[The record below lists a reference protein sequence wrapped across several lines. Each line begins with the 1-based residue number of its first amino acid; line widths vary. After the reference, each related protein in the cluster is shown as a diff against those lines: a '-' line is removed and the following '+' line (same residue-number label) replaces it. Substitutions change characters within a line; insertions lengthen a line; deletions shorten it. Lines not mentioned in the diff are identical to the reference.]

1 MSLHS
6 LLHHELSSNAQ
17 SPTTLGA
24 SAQEN
29 VAAASGMLREGLDLV
44 ATTTMESHHPPP
56 RQSADVAA
64 AAAAASSP
72 EAMQRVFDVAP
83 LNVTNRQRRLTV
95 TIFIIACNII
105 QMICNLIGVAG
116 GLDISRRLGVSGIH
130 ANWVAAAY
138 PYVCPS
144 HSPACE
150 ASLQASG

>member
-6 LLHHELSSNAQ
+6 LIHHELSSNAH

-29 VAAASGMLREGLDLV
+29 VAAASGTLREGLDLV

-56 RQSADVAA
+56 RQSADV
-64 AAAAASSP
+64 AASSP

>member
-6 LLHHELSSNAQ
+6 LLHHELSSNAH

-29 VAAASGMLREGLDLV
+29 VAAASGTLREGLDLV

-56 RQSADVAA
+56 RQSADVA

-116 GLDISRRLGVSGIH
+116 GLDISRILGVSGIH

>member
-6 LLHHELSSNAQ
+6 LLHHELSSNAH

-29 VAAASGMLREGLDLV
+29 VAAASGTLREGLDLV
-44 ATTTMESHHPPP
+44 ATATMESHHPPP
-56 RQSADVAA
+56 RQSADVA

-150 ASLQASG
+150 ASLQASR